1 MTTPTIPQP
10 RQTAELFGHQAA
22 ERRLV
27 DAWASGRLPH
37 AWLIAG
43 PRGIGK
49 ATLAYRF
56 ARFLLH
62 AGSAPGLFGPPDS
75 LAVDPEE
82 PVFRRIA
89 SGGHADLIGVARG
102 WDEKRKRW
110 RGEIV
115 VDDVREVGAFL
126 RLTAAEGGWRVV
138 VVDSADEMN
147 LNAANAIL
155 KCLEEPPERAVL
167 LLVSHAPG
175 RLLATIRSRCRR
187 LVLQPLAE
195 EVVARVVA
203 RHFPELPPAD
213 LAALARLAEGSA
225 GRALA
230 LAEADGLAVY
240 RQLAALLNRLPA
252 LDGVALHG
260 LGDKVARTDADALW
274 QAVRALLLGWL
285 ARLVRTG
292 ALGPAQVPEAVPG
305 EAEAMARLARPASLD
320 RWVEVWE
327 KTHRLLGQ
335 SDTANLDRKQVLL
348 EVFFALEEAAR
359 APARTS

>member
-1 MTTPTIPQP
+1 MPQP

-22 ERRLV
+22 ERQLV

-62 AGSAPGLFGPPDS
+62 AGTAPGLFGPPDS
-75 LAVDPEE
+75 LAVDPED

-89 SGGHADLIGVARG
+89 SGGHADLMGVARG

-115 VDDVREVGAFL
+115 VDDVREVGGFL

-230 LAEADGLAVY
+230 LAAADGLAVY

-252 LDGVALHG
+252 LDGEALHG
-260 LGDKVARTDADALW
+260 LGDRLARADADALW
-274 QAVRALLLGWL
+274 QAVRALLQGWL

-305 EAEAMARLARPASLD
+305 EAEAMARLTRPASLD